1 MSAACRHF
9 FICALFVFLAGL
21 FVFVQAPA
29 RAQVVTV
36 RVGGAG
42 TVTIPDKNAAD
53 PRSRADRAVIDA
65 FEREHPNIRLVNANG
80 LQISGP
86 ASESN
91 LLMSFAGGTAPDVVY
106 VNFRSM
112 ENFIQQGFLSPLDP
126 YLAKDPQPLTR
137 VNPQIRKVITVNGH
151 VYALPWAQFVQ
162 ALYYRR
168 DLFQEAGLDPDKPPT
183 TWDQFYDDC
192 KKITN
197 PKTGVWGFEWPNDA
211 GGQAYW
217 WVNFL
222 WQAGGEVTTQN
233 AKGQWVAA
241 FDSPQ
246 GVQALEFYKRLVADP
261 YVSPV
266 DGKTYHGVA
275 NTSSPQWNSTDRT
288 TGKVAMWFAYQSSV
302 VANLSDA
309 SSINPSLVGIAA
321 MPAGPGGKTANEI
334 NASMWGM
341 SSQIKD
347 PKVREAAWEFMKF
360 MGSDEADRIRT
371 QAYVQAGLGNLI
383 NPVSLVKYG
392 YADEITHMSQS
403 WLAAN
408 KTLFAHGHPEP
419 YGANMEQI
427 YDLLGQPLQEIQLHP
442 NANPQALLADAARQV
457 NEKLIGYTTPA
468 VMARRRAVAWSIFG
482 VLAVGF
488 LAWAMKQIVQIL
500 RPEQKER
507 LAPAGSQADAEGST
521 ILGREKRIL
530 IYAWLFMLP
539 AIASVILWAYYP
551 LLRGLV
557 MAFEDYKIILGQQ
570 YIGLDNFIDAFTSQT
585 FWIGLWTALEF
596 TAYSL
601 ALGFLLPVFLAIMLN
616 EVPVGTVFFRSVY
629 YLPAVISS
637 IVVSLLWKQ
646 FADPTSNGLMNQFI
660 GLAHIPPQNWLGD
673 PKWAM
678 LYVVLPSIW
687 AAAGPG
693 TIIYLAAMKS
703 VPDEMYEAADIDG
716 AGIWTKIWKVT
727 VPTLWPLM
735 LINLVGATIGAFQAN
750 QNILVMTGGGPLYAT
765 HTIGLDIFYNAFMYL
780 KFGYA
785 TAEAWVVGALL
796 VGFTLF
802 QLRAMRNMR
811 FAAAR

>member
-1 MSAACRHF
+1 MRAVCRLLL
-9 FICALFVFLAGL
+9 CAIALLLAGCL
-21 FVFVQAPA
+21 FLCAPA

-65 FEREHPNIRLVNANG
+65 FERKYPNIRLVNANG

-126 YLAKDPQPLTR
+126 YLAKDPGEMAR

-162 ALYYRR
+162 ALYFRR

-197 PKTGVWGFEWPNDA
+197 RQTGVWGFEWPNDA

-217 WVNFL
+217 WINLL
-222 WQAGGEVTTQN
+222 WQAGGEVTKQN
-233 AKGQWVAA
+233 ANGQWVAA

-246 GVQALEFYKRLVADP
+246 GVQALEFYKKLVATP
-261 YVSPV
+261 YVSPI
-266 DGKTYHGVA
+266 DGKTYDGVA
-275 NTSSPQWNSTDRT
+275 NTSSPTWNTTDRT
-288 TGKVAMWFAYQSSV
+288 TGKVAMWFAYQSNV

-309 SSINPSLVGIAA
+309 SAINPSLIGIAA
-321 MPAGPGGKTANEI
+321 MPAGPSGQTANEI

-347 PKVREAAWEFMKF
+347 PKVRAAAWKF
-360 MGSDEADRIRT
+360 MRFMSSDEADRIRT

-383 NPVSLVKYG
+383 NPVSLIKYG

-408 KTLFAHGHPEP
+408 RTLFAHGHPEP

-427 YDLLGQPLQEIQLHP
+427 YDLLGLPLQAIALHP
-442 NANPQALLADAARQV
+442 NSNPNALLADAAQQV
-457 NEKLIGYTTPA
+457 NAKLIGYTPPA
-468 VMARRRAVAWSIFG
+468 VMARRRVIAWTIFA
-482 VLAVGF
+482 VLALTF
-488 LAWAMKQIVQIL
+488 LSYLAWIAAGLL
-500 RPEQKER
+500 RPERKQR
-507 LAPAGSQADAEGST
+507 PATDEAQADAPGSAL
-521 ILGREKRIL
+521 LGRQKRIL

-539 AIASVILWAYYP
+539 ALALVILWAYYP

-557 MAFEDYKIILGQQ
+557 MAFEDYKIILGQR

-585 FWIGLWTALEF
+585 FWIGLWNALLYTAL
-596 TAYSL
+596 SL
-601 ALGFLLPVFLAIMLN
+601 GLGFLLPVFLAIMLN
-616 EVPVGTVFFRSVY
+616 EVPRGTVLFRTIF
-629 YLPAVISS
+629 YLPAMTSLTVTT
-637 IVVSLLWKQ
+637 LLWKQ
-646 FADPTSNGLMNQFI
+646 LEDSTSKGLFNSVL

-678 LYVVLPSIW
+678 LAVVLPSIW
-687 AAAGPG
+687 ASAGPG
-693 TIIYLAAMKS
+693 TIIYLAAMKA
-703 VPDEMYEAADIDG
+703 VPDEMYEAADLDG
-716 AGIWTKIWKVT
+716 AGIWTKIWRIT
-727 VPTLWPLM
+727 LPTLWPLM
-735 LINLVGATIGAFQAN
+735 IITLVGATIGAFQAS
-750 QNILVMTGGGPLYAT
+750 QNILIMTGGGPLYAT

-785 TAEAWVVGALL
+785 TSEAWVVGALL
-796 VGFTLF
+796 IGFTLF